1 MTTMTPSK
9 QREIILSLWKNGV
22 RTAKKIYAAT
32 KIPLTT
38 IYNNLRKLKNTSKV
52 TKSKRAGR
60 PQVISPQLSQ
70 KIRRYI
76 EKNPSISTRTLAI
89 KLGEVVSPSTIL
101 RHLKSLGYKNDI
113 PKEAPMLTLKQKRKR
128 LKWANEHKNDNW
140 NNTFFSDETAFQ
152 LFRNTVGQW
161 YKGPRP
167 IRRIPKDR
175 RKIFAWGGFCKKGKT
190 NLYCFSGIMTAEV
203 YVSIL
208 EENIADIKAM
218 LGKKFRFQQDND
230 PKHTSRLAKSYLG
243 KNMPKVLDWPS
254 NSPDLNPMENLWN
267 QVKTNVEKRMPRNL
281 GELESYMKEEWG
293 LISNKTL
300 NNLIK
305 SMKNRCREVIRK
317 NGDHINY

>member
-1 MTTMTPSK
+1 MTPSK
-9 QREIILSLWKNGV
+9 QRELILSFWKKGV
-22 RTAKKIYAAT
+22 RTAKKIHTAT
-32 KIPLTT
+32 NIPLTT
-38 IYNNLRKLKNTSKV
+38 IYNNLRKLKKTSKV
-52 TKSKRAGR
+52 TKSKGAGR
-60 PQVISPQLSQ
+60 PRVISNQLSQ

-76 EKNPSISTRTLAI
+76 EKDPSISTRALAI

-101 RHLKSLGYKNDI
+101 RHLKSLGYRNDV
-113 PKEAPMLTLKQKRKR
+113 PKEVPMLTPQQKRKR
-128 LKWANEHKNDNW
+128 LKWAKEHENDSW
-140 NNTFFSDETAFQ
+140 TKTFFSDETAFQ

-190 NLYCFSGIMTAEV
+190 NLYCFRGIMTAEV
-203 YVSIL
+203 YVNIL
-208 EENIADIKAM
+208 EENVADIKAM

-243 KNMPKVLDWPS
+243 KNMPEILDWPS
-254 NSPDLNPMENLWN
+254 NSPDLNPIENLWN
-267 QVKTNVEKRMPRNL
+267 MVKRNVEKRMPRSL
-281 GELESYMKEEWG
+281 DELESFLKEEWD
-293 LISNKTL
+293 LIPDDTL

-317 NGDHINY
+317 NGDHIDY